1 MMISTYICTIFYFMN
16 GLRPLLLCCNL
27 IIDKTMKC
35 ITLYFSFCLIAISS
49 IAQPNYDF
57 SKLKRERLGRGVIA
71 IRENPSTV
79 AVSWRYLSSDPMN
92 ESFDIYRNGEKI
104 NNHPLKDATFFQDA
118 YTGTESVLYT
128 VKAREGK
135 TESSYQLP
143 ANAPSGYLN
152 IPLNRPEDGTTPL
165 GQNYFYTPNDASIG
179 DVDGDGEYEII
190 LKWDPSNAHDNS
202 HDGYTGEVYVD
213 CYKLSGKLLWRI
225 NLGRNIRAGAH
236 YTQFMVF
243 DFDGDGKAEVVMKT
257 ADGTVDGT
265 GKVIGDAQADYRSEQ
280 GRILTGPEYLTVFN
294 GLTGEAMQ
302 TIDYVPER
310 GNLMDWG
317 DSRGNRSDR
326 FLACVAY
333 LDGIHPSVVMC
344 RGYYTRTVLAAFDW
358 DGKELKQRWVFDS
371 NNPGCEDYAG
381 QGNHN
386 LRVGD
391 VDGDGCDEIIY
402 GSCAIDHNGKGLY
415 TTKMGHGDAIHLTH
429 FDPSRKGLQVWDCH
443 ENKRDGSTYR
453 DAATGEILFQ
463 IKDSTD
469 VGRCMAADI
478 DPTQPGVEMW
488 SVASGGIRNVKGE
501 VVKDRVRGLS
511 CNMAVWWD
519 GDLLRELLDRNR
531 ISKYNWEKGICER
544 IAIFE
549 GTLSNNGTKANP
561 CLQGDIV
568 GDWREE
574 VLMRTT
580 DNTALRLY
588 VSTIPTDYRF
598 HTFLEDPIYRISIAT
613 QNVAYNQP
621 TQPGFYFGPELQG
634 TVFRGCEIPGK
645 KTVVN
650 DSNTPLHLLQPAYQG
665 TYGDLTPGQVKKDID
680 RVFAYIDKET
690 PARVVDKNTGKL
702 ITDYTTMGEEA
713 QLERGAF
720 RLASYEWGVTYSALI
735 AAAEATGDQRYMDY
749 VQNRFRFLAEVAPH
763 FRRVY
768 EEKGTTDPQLL
779 QILTPHALDDA
790 GAVCAAMVKVRVKDR
805 SLPVGGL
812 IENYFDFI
820 QNKEY
825 RLADGTF
832 ARNRPQHN
840 TLWLDDMFM
849 GIPAVAQMS
858 RYDKAQKEIYLV
870 EAVRQFLQFADR
882 MFIPEKGL
890 YRHGWVESSTDHP
903 AFCWARAN
911 GWAMLTACELLDVLP
926 EDYPQ
931 RAKVM
936 DYFRAHVRGVTA
948 LQSGEGLWHQ
958 LLDRNDSYLE
968 TSATAIYVYCL
979 AHAINKGWID
989 AIAYG
994 PVAHLGWHAVAGKIN
1009 AEGQVE
1015 GTCVGTGMAFDPAF
1029 YYYRPVNVYA
1039 AHGYGPVLWA
1049 GAEMISLLKNQY
1061 PQMNDSA
1068 VQYYQVK
1075 QKTTAPI
1082 FAIDTEEKKD

>member
-1 MMISTYICTIFYFMN
+1 
-16 GLRPLLLCCNL
+16 
-27 IIDKTMKC
+27 MKC
-35 ITLYFSFCLIAISS
+35 ITLFFSFCLIAISS

-71 IRENPSTV
+71 IRKNPSTV

-92 ESFDIYRNGEKI
+92 ESFDIYRNDEKI
-104 NNHPLKDATFFQDA
+104 NKHPLKDATFFQDTYA
-118 YTGTESVLYT
+118 GTEPVLYT

-143 ANAPSGYLN
+143 ANAPLGYLN
-152 IPLNRPEDGTTPL
+152 IPLNRPEDGTTPS
-165 GQNYFYTPNDASIG
+165 GRNYFYAPNDASIG

-257 ADGTVDGT
+257 ADGTVDGR
-265 GKVIGDAQADYRSEQ
+265 GKVIGDAQADYRNEQ

-302 TIDYVPER
+302 IIDYVPER
-310 GNLMDWG
+310 GDLMGWG

-453 DAATGEILFQ
+453 DAATGEVIFQ
-463 IKDSTD
+463 IKDNTD

-519 GDLLRELLDRNR
+519 GDLLRELLDRNMV
-531 ISKYNWEKGICER
+531 SKYNWEKGVCER

-574 VLMRTT
+574 VLMRTA

-598 HTFLEDPIYRISIAT
+598 HAFLEDPIYRISIAT

-634 TVFRGCEIPGK
+634 TVFRGCKIPK
-645 KTVVN
+645 K
-650 DSNTPLHLLQPAYQG
+650 
-665 TYGDLTPGQVKKDID
+665 
-680 RVFAYIDKET
+680 
-690 PARVVDKNTGKL
+690 
-702 ITDYTTMGEEA
+702 
-713 QLERGAF
+713 
-720 RLASYEWGVTYSALI
+720 
-735 AAAEATGDQRYMDY
+735 
-749 VQNRFRFLAEVAPH
+749 
-763 FRRVY
+763 
-768 EEKGTTDPQLL
+768 
-779 QILTPHALDDA
+779 
-790 GAVCAAMVKVRVKDR
+790 
-805 SLPVGGL
+805 
-812 IENYFDFI
+812 
-820 QNKEY
+820 
-825 RLADGTF
+825 
-832 ARNRPQHN
+832 
-840 TLWLDDMFM
+840 
-849 GIPAVAQMS
+849 
-858 RYDKAQKEIYLV
+858 
-870 EAVRQFLQFADR
+870 
-882 MFIPEKGL
+882 
-890 YRHGWVESSTDHP
+890 
-903 AFCWARAN
+903 
-911 GWAMLTACELLDVLP
+911 
-926 EDYPQ
+926 
-931 RAKVM
+931 
-936 DYFRAHVRGVTA
+936 
-948 LQSGEGLWHQ
+948 
-958 LLDRNDSYLE
+958 
-968 TSATAIYVYCL
+968 
-979 AHAINKGWID
+979 
-989 AIAYG
+989 
-994 PVAHLGWHAVAGKIN
+994 
-1009 AEGQVE
+1009 
-1015 GTCVGTGMAFDPAF
+1015 
-1029 YYYRPVNVYA
+1029 
-1039 AHGYGPVLWA
+1039 
-1049 GAEMISLLKNQY
+1049 
-1061 PQMNDSA
+1061 
-1068 VQYYQVK
+1068 
-1075 QKTTAPI
+1075 
-1082 FAIDTEEKKD
+1082 

>member
-1 MMISTYICTIFYFMN
+1 
-16 GLRPLLLCCNL
+16 
-27 IIDKTMKC
+27 MKC

-213 CYKLSGKLLWRI
+213 CYKLNGQQLWRI
-225 NLGRNIRAGAH
+225 NLGKNVRAGAH
-236 YTQFMVF
+236 YTQFMVY
-243 DFDGDGKAEVVMKT
+243 DLDGDGHAEVVMKT
-257 ADGTVDGT
+257 ADGTVDGV
-265 GKVIGDAQADYRSEQ
+265 GKVIGDVNADYRSEQ

-310 GNLMDWG
+310 GNLMGWG

-634 TVFRGCEIPGK
+634 TVFRGCEIPK
-645 KTVVN
+645 K
-650 DSNTPLHLLQPAYQG
+650 
-665 TYGDLTPGQVKKDID
+665 
-680 RVFAYIDKET
+680 
-690 PARVVDKNTGKL
+690 
-702 ITDYTTMGEEA
+702 
-713 QLERGAF
+713 
-720 RLASYEWGVTYSALI
+720 
-735 AAAEATGDQRYMDY
+735 
-749 VQNRFRFLAEVAPH
+749 
-763 FRRVY
+763 
-768 EEKGTTDPQLL
+768 
-779 QILTPHALDDA
+779 
-790 GAVCAAMVKVRVKDR
+790 
-805 SLPVGGL
+805 
-812 IENYFDFI
+812 
-820 QNKEY
+820 
-825 RLADGTF
+825 
-832 ARNRPQHN
+832 
-840 TLWLDDMFM
+840 
-849 GIPAVAQMS
+849 
-858 RYDKAQKEIYLV
+858 
-870 EAVRQFLQFADR
+870 
-882 MFIPEKGL
+882 
-890 YRHGWVESSTDHP
+890 
-903 AFCWARAN
+903 
-911 GWAMLTACELLDVLP
+911 
-926 EDYPQ
+926 
-931 RAKVM
+931 
-936 DYFRAHVRGVTA
+936 
-948 LQSGEGLWHQ
+948 
-958 LLDRNDSYLE
+958 
-968 TSATAIYVYCL
+968 
-979 AHAINKGWID
+979 
-989 AIAYG
+989 
-994 PVAHLGWHAVAGKIN
+994 
-1009 AEGQVE
+1009 
-1015 GTCVGTGMAFDPAF
+1015 
-1029 YYYRPVNVYA
+1029 
-1039 AHGYGPVLWA
+1039 
-1049 GAEMISLLKNQY
+1049 
-1061 PQMNDSA
+1061 
-1068 VQYYQVK
+1068 
-1075 QKTTAPI
+1075 
-1082 FAIDTEEKKD
+1082 